1 MADLS
6 KRVSVIISADD
17 QASPALLS
25 TRENARLFNE
35 ELGLKLPR
43 AITSAISEMPAL
55 SGALQSLSGVI
66 LGAGLVEFGAEGL
79 MKLGESIGSAYDKL
93 TGFTDLEAEAT
104 KADKDA
110 TSASDKYTQSVKTRI
125 DALITLNMTEAER
138 LKFQQDQAKAQ
149 LTAVQ
154 GEIAQLEAQKSQLEG
169 SIKTV
174 PTLPAPGGAAISGAA
189 DFLLNRDAEKQ
200 IDVVTDRL
208 HALKMQEQ
216 DLVVAVEEFGA
227 KSAKAFGDDA
237 TKAAEKLTQQL
248 VEAYGEV
255 QKVLGE
261 DKIAEEKAQL
271 DNAGRVFAQAGINA
285 GPLLKTAYTK
295 IFNDAAVAFS
305 TALMAKVKA
314 QTDELKNLF
323 SNIGFDPSQFA
334 SGLMHPDVGKA
345 VASIRS
351 QLGAQSE
358 EERVRST
365 QMQQQGYDRLYI
377 EQQIGSERENQ
388 LAALTAQ
395 LNDLQAGKDLTDQ
408 QRAEISKLTEE
419 IQLMG
424 AQSHVVATQ
433 LMHDF
438 HDGLS
443 NTFVDLITGTETLG
457 QAFRKMATQILAD
470 LAKMVFETLV
480 WKSVLGFLNNSDF
493 FSALGGGSLFG
504 SGGVFGGHAGGGPV
518 DAGMPGMVG
527 ELGPELFIPNVDGKI
542 VPLNQI
548 GGAGGS
554 GDTYI
559 TVNAPNADNGTKEQI
574 ASMLRLMT
582 PRLIAQAVVT
592 TNDYARRT
600 R

>member
-443 NTFVDLITGTETLG
+443 NTF
-457 QAFRKMATQILAD
+457 
-470 LAKMVFETLV
+470 
-480 WKSVLGFLNNSDF
+480 
-493 FSALGGGSLFG
+493 
-504 SGGVFGGHAGGGPV
+504 
-518 DAGMPGMVG
+518 
-527 ELGPELFIPNVDGKI
+527 
-542 VPLNQI
+542 
-548 GGAGGS
+548 
-554 GDTYI
+554 
-559 TVNAPNADNGTKEQI
+559 
-574 ASMLRLMT
+574 
-582 PRLIAQAVVT
+582 
-592 TNDYARRT
+592 
-600 R
+600 